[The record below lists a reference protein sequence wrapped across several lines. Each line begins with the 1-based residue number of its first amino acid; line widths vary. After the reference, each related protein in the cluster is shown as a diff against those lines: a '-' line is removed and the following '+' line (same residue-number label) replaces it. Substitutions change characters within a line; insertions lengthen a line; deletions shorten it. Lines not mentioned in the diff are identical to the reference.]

1 MKVMYDMVNK
11 GRENKMA
18 YPLITNCPV
27 CSKQLNITKLQC
39 KHCHTTVENEF
50 ELSKLA
56 SLGQEQLHFIEIF
69 LKCRGSIKEVEK
81 ELGISYPT
89 VRGKLD
95 DIISALGYSANRKP
109 EVDKKKVVSML
120 EKGEITAEEAI
131 ALLKEGDM

>member
-1 MKVMYDMVNK
+1 
-11 GRENKMA
+11 MA
-18 YPLITNCPV
+18 YPLITSCPV

-50 ELSKLA
+50 ELSKFA
-56 SLGQEQLHFIEIF
+56 ALGQEQLHFIEVF
-69 LKCRGSIKEVEK
+69 LKSRGSIKEVEK

-95 DIISALGYSANRKP
+95 DIITALGYSTTKKP
-109 EVDKKKVVSML
+109 EVDKKKIVSML

-131 ALLKEGDM
+131 TLLKEGEA